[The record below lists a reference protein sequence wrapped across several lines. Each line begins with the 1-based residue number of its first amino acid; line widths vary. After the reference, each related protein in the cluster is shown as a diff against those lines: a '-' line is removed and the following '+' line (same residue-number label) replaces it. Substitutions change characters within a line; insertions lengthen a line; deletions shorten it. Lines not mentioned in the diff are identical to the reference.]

1 MILPKKE
8 ILQNLT
14 VVAVALTTATLITVG
29 ITYNIEQQNKIES
42 TNISTHNNNINRQ
55 LKLIELSLKQYKES
69 QDKDDAELALF
80 AVTDQFNHLNAH
92 LKLDGS
98 DLPPSIKSKLQ
109 LIKVEIMNIMT
120 TNKGISI

>member
-80 AVTDQFNHLNAH
+80 AANDQFNHLNAN
-92 LKLDGS
+92 LKLDGT
-98 DLPPSIKSKLQ
+98 DLSPTVKSKLQ
-109 LIKVEIMNIMT
+109 LIKIEIMNIME